1 MTESNS
7 ERALLAILALEPE
20 EGSPLDKEAQAFAK
34 GPMPALDARVEKY
47 MRAMRD
53 GESGAEDPAQA
64 RELIIT
70 SMVKDLAKGSERNG
84 EGWGPALFE
93 TLTSRFDRAR
103 RPSRSGFRASASVWS
118 NRSVRRTGTFAA
130 SAAALLIVGW
140 SGAWLYALHSI
151 NTTIA
156 EWREW
161 EGKSG
166 RLYSC
171 ATEGFGGSPLR
182 VEMLCGGPKAAITT
196 ENGTFTA
203 EAKQLR
209 VAVDLFHPNVIVSKI
224 EGPVS
229 FAELGKPDSF
239 TGSWSHAEATV
250 TGPKPTP
257 DGLSIELADFKL
269 DHVSRD
275 VSEPLASA
283 EHVAFHARLDPIA
296 TAATRK
302 AAYNLT
308 SDITAGSLPLAPPM
322 AARPFEARV
331 KAVLHGVGDMT
342 PKPLPARIKG
352 WQRNGGLV
360 EMTSLEIR
368 GSSTDANAQGTIA
381 LSERGG
387 IEGLLELSGADYDS
401 IFEALTGKNPAS
413 KTSDQATPE
422 AAESTRQHAPRPLS
436 DRDDASGP
444 PHAESPADPTHSSPK
459 ANLLKKSR
467 GLPALRFVDGAAYF
481 GSISLGRLPAL
492 F

>member
-1 MTESNS
+1 MEQLMTESSS

-20 EGSPLDKEAQAFAK
+20 ESAPLDMEARAFAK
-34 GPMPALDARVEKY
+34 EPLPTLDARVEKY

-53 GESGAEDPAQA
+53 GDSGAEDPAQA
-64 RELIIT
+64 RERILAAMAT
-70 SMVKDLAKGSERNG
+70 DLVNGSERNRD
-84 EGWGPALFE
+84 GWGPALIE
-93 TLTSRFDRAR
+93 NLTRRFNRAR

-118 NRSVRRTGTFAA
+118 NRSVRRIGAFAA
-130 SAAALLIVGW
+130 SAAALLMVAW
-140 SGAWLYALHSI
+140 SGAWVFTLHSL
-151 NTTIA
+151 NTTVA

-166 RLYSC
+166 RQYSC
-171 ATEGFGGSPLR
+171 ATEGIGGSPLR
-182 VEMLCGGPKAAITT
+182 VEMVCGDPKAAITT
-196 ENGTFTA
+196 EHGKFTA

-209 VAVDLFHPNVIVSKI
+209 VAVDLLHPSVIVSMV

-229 FAELGKPDSF
+229 FAELGQRDSF
-239 TGSWSHAEATV
+239 RGSWSHGEAIV

-257 DGLSIELADFKL
+257 DGLSIEFVDFKL
-269 DHVSRD
+269 DRVANNGAM
-275 VSEPLASA
+275 PLASA
-283 EHVAFHARLDPIA
+283 EQVAFHARLDPIA
-296 TAATRK
+296 TAATSK
-302 AAYNLT
+302 AVYGLT
-308 SDITAGSLPLAPPM
+308 SDIKGSLPLAPPM

-360 EMTSLEIR
+360 ELTSLEIR
-368 GSSTDANAQGTIA
+368 GSAADAIAQGKIA

-401 IFEALTGKNPAS
+401 VFEALTGKNPES
-413 KTSDQATPE
+413 RTPV
-422 AAESTRQHAPRPLS
+422 AA
-436 DRDDASGP
+436 DRARR
-444 PHAESPADPTHSSPK
+444 K
-459 ANLLKKSR
+459 
-467 GLPALRFVDGAAYF
+467 LPALRFEDGVAYF